1 MILSYRE
8 NGKTILKINI
18 IKFWQGITHTKFEFK
33 NGQILELPHLEQFY
47 IGEEITK
54 DKAK

>member
-8 NGKTILKINI
+8 NGKTILKINV
-18 IKFWQGITHTKFEFK
+18 IKFWQGFTHTKFEFK
-33 NGQILELPHLEQFY
+33 NGQIIELPHLEQFY